1 MGSSRKIL
9 FPLWA
14 LLLMGF
20 AGDVPTPARAAA
32 SFPRQ
37 NLSRFTATH
46 WNAAFELI
54 AALPLPQRI
63 ACWADLAAVDSV
75 YAADPLGEG
84 PGNLP
89 DADPLCDFARVDCVT
104 YLEQVYALALS
115 PNYAAFPDTLRRIRY
130 RDGQVD
136 YRWRNH
142 YFVSDWLPANAR
154 LVRDA
159 TDEVGAGHLR
169 AMTKT
174 ISRGKFFAGKG
185 LPQYADLPDEEATTN
200 YIPRGD
206 VKAVAEKLQI
216 GDMIVFVLDTPGII
230 AGHTGLIRM
239 RNGVAFLQHA
249 SLTAKTVV
257 TVPLAEY
264 LRAAPARFLG
274 FKIAR
279 PYEPAP
285 AKP

>member
-1 MGSSRKIL
+1 MCFSRKIL
-9 FPLWA
+9 LPLWV

-20 AGDVPTPARAAA
+20 AGDLPTPAQAAV
-32 SFPRQ
+32 SLPRQ
-37 NLSRFTATH
+37 NLSRFTTAQ

-54 AALPLPQRI
+54 AGLPLPQRI

-84 PGNLP
+84 PDNPP
-89 DADPLCDFARVDCVT
+89 DTDPLCDFTHVDCVT
-104 YLEQVYALALS
+104 YLEQVCALAFS
-115 PNYAAFPDTLRRIRY
+115 PNYAAFPDTLRQIRY

-136 YRWRNH
+136 YRRRNH

-154 LVRDA
+154 LVRDI

-174 ISRGKFFAGKG
+174 IARGKFFAGKG

-206 VKAVAEKLQI
+206 VKAVAGKLQT
-216 GDMIVFVLDTPGII
+216 GDLIIFVIDTPGII

-239 RNGVAFLQHA
+239 RNGVPCLQHA
-249 SLTAKTVV
+249 SLTAKAVV

-279 PYEPAP
+279 PYEAAP